1 MTTDQAT
8 AAAAAQPAEPAFIGH
23 GTWKLLRAGSTV
35 GFRVKKMGLYHV
47 KGRFRT
53 FDGHIEFAPESSS
66 PSGELTL
73 DAKSVS
79 TRMPPRDWHLRTNDF
94 LAAKQHPRIRVRA
107 ARIKPDGHGAFNVP
121 RRSSSEAARPR
132 STWPFTHFDRPRR
145 KAHGRS
151 EPASIYRASSTA
163 TNSGSRP
170 RRPPSGWLPRTCTSK
185 QSSCSSGWAERMLF
199 DLRGRKRTIVRFVY
213 GGLALLFLV
222 GFVGFGVGSEGEGAL
237 EQRLAD
243 LEGHPVVVNQ
253 WASWCTPCRFEFPFF
268 REAIERYG
276 DRVAFVGLDSQDE
289 RAAAE
294 EFLVEVPVGFPS
306 IFDPDASVAASLGG
320 ARSWPTTFFFDA
332 DGDQIHTRIGAYAT
346 QELLEQDIERFALA
360 EG

>member
-35 GFRVKKMGLYHV
+35 GFRVKKMGLYQV

-121 RRSSSEAARPR
+121 
-132 STWPFTHFDRPRR
+132 
-145 KAHGRS
+145 
-151 EPASIYRASSTA
+151 A
-163 TNSGSRP
+163 TI
-170 RRPPSGWLPRTCTSK
+170 
-185 QSSCSSGWAERMLF
+185 E
-199 DLRGRKRTIVRFVY
+199 LRGRAAQVDMALHALRSPEEESARPERARLHLQGIIDRHQFGIKATPPAEWVVASDVHIE
-213 GGLALLFLV
+213 AELLFERV
-222 GFVGFGVGSEGEGAL
+222 G
-237 EQRLAD
+237 
-243 LEGHPVVVNQ
+243 
-253 WASWCTPCRFEFPFF
+253 
-268 REAIERYG
+268 
-276 DRVAFVGLDSQDE
+276 
-289 RAAAE
+289 
-294 EFLVEVPVGFPS
+294 
-306 IFDPDASVAASLGG
+306 
-320 ARSWPTTFFFDA
+320 
-332 DGDQIHTRIGAYAT
+332 
-346 QELLEQDIERFALA
+346 
-360 EG
+360 